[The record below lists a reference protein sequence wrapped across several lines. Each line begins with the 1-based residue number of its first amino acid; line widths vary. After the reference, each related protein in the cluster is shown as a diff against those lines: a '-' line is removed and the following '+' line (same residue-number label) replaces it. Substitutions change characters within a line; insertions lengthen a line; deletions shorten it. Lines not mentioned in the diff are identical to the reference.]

1 MNKRF
6 QSACGSFTW
15 RGLFATMVLA
25 IWATG
30 CTTAS
35 RYERPEMDLPDTWI
49 HASSTN
55 TAVTDALPLRTWWN
69 AFQDEELTTLLE
81 QGVADNLDLQTAA
94 KRIDEALA
102 LRGIAA
108 GARVPTVSGAGTAQF
123 ARLSDTEGGAALDS
137 RSSETYRA
145 GFDASWEID
154 LWGRIQE
161 SVLAADAAVA
171 ASAED
176 YRDTMIVL
184 KSEIAR
190 QYFVVRE
197 LQNRMELLQSNI
209 LAQKEI
215 VQVTSNRYAYGLSPE
230 LDVHQAELNLTS
242 TQSALPPLQSQLVS
256 AVNRLAVLTG
266 QLPGDVDLSP
276 QATPYNFMP
285 PAELAAGLPADLLR
299 NRPDVRR
306 AEEQLIGQTARLGVA
321 RKDLLP
327 RLSLSGTF
335 AVQAS
340 DVGDLGGSGSQS
352 YRLGPS
358 IHLPLFQGG
367 RLRSAVAAERAR
379 LEQAV
384 LLYRQT
390 ILRALED
397 AENAMAAY
405 RAEQDRLASLRQSVA
420 SAERSVD
427 QVFVLYDSG
436 LVPFL
441 NLLDAQR
448 SLVQQHDLLAQSL
461 GQVQRNVVG
470 IYRAL
475 GGDWQTEVAG
485 GYEVTEEVHGVE
497 EADHP

>member
-1 MNKRF
+1 MNKRR

-15 RGLFATMVLA
+15 RGLFAMMVLA
-25 IWATG
+25 IWGVTG

-35 RYERPEMDLPDTWI
+35 RYERPEMELPDTWI
-49 HASSTN
+49 NASSTDGG
-55 TAVTDALPLRTWWN
+55 VIDALPLRRWWN
-69 AFQDEELTTLLE
+69 AFQDEELTALLKK
-81 QGVADNLDLQTAA
+81 GVTDNLDLQTAA

-108 GARVPTVSGAGTAQF
+108 GALLPVVSGTGTAQF
-123 ARLSDTEGGAALDS
+123 ARLSDIEGGAALDS

-154 LWGRIQE
+154 LWGRIGE

-176 YRDTMIVL
+176 YRDTLIVL
-184 KSEIAR
+184 KSEIAH

-197 LQNRMELLQSNI
+197 LHHRTDLLHSNI

-215 VQVTSNRYAYGLSPE
+215 VQVTRNRYAYGLSPE
-230 LDVHQAELNLTS
+230 LDVHQAELNLAS
-242 TQSALPPLQSQLVS
+242 TQSALPPLQSQLVN
-256 AVNRLAVLTG
+256 AVNSLAVLTG
-266 QLPGDVDLSP
+266 QLPGAVDLSP
-276 QATPYNFMP
+276 KATPSNFMP
-285 PAELAAGLPADLLR
+285 SAELDTGLPADLLR

-306 AEEQLIGQTARLGVA
+306 AEKQLIGQTARLGVA

-335 AVQAS
+335 ATQAS
-340 DVGDLGGSGSQS
+340 DIGDLGSSGSQS
-352 YRLGPS
+352 YRFGPS
-358 IHLPLFQGG
+358 IHVPLFQGG
-367 RLRSAVAAERAR
+367 RLRSAVAAEQAR
-379 LEQAV
+379 LDQSV
-384 LLYRQT
+384 LQYRQT
-390 ILRALED
+390 ILRALEEV
-397 AENAMAAY
+397 ENAMATY
-405 RAEQDRLASLRQSVA
+405 HAERNRLALLRQSVA

-441 NLLDAQR
+441 NVLDAQR
-448 SLVQQHDLLAQSL
+448 SLVQQHDLLAQSM
-461 GQVQRNVVG
+461 GQVQRNVVS

-475 GGDWQTEVAG
+475 GGDWQSAMAENVIA
-485 GYEVTEEVHGVE
+485 EEVHGVE
-497 EADHP
+497 ADRP